1 MKSTLLKNSVSLC
14 LCVSL
19 FPIFASAM
27 PAVKVLAF
35 AWEFSGKSV
44 RDLPAV
50 VDSLDNTP
58 IDGIGVYLN
67 EPQSDGT
74 KLSTHNVMHETWRR
88 ETLEPLVPLARE
100 LTAHRSMRESFI
112 GTFRAPHRR
121 IDWRDDGA
129 WARIASNMGIAAWF
143 AREGGFRGL
152 SMDPE
157 DYHRA
162 AQFRRL
168 PDDPPYDTLVEMARR
183 RGREVFSGVFREFP
197 DVTILSFWL
206 LSLDQRSFGEGD
218 LAADV
223 RERGDLWPAFVDGI
237 FDVLPPTARL
247 FDGDEFSY
255 WFDSDKG
262 DYHRAANAIHRRLPA
277 LLSPENRGKYA
288 AQVGVSFGI
297 YLDMYTDPEGKHWW
311 DGRRPDCRDSL
322 HIERKLNQAAEA
334 GDGYVWFWGEKH
346 CWGDWGEQGPNPARG
361 ISPKRWRE
369 VLPGFEDAVLS
380 VKDSVAYA
388 AKREVALRAEG
399 RWTTLNTNTGFASAA
414 PTAET
419 SPFTPWQHDK
429 ARKGRLWLDTAF
441 GDGDDFSL
449 AAEGC
454 EDGAYSYVIGT
465 PLQASDRLLVRASL
479 HGEGGY
485 ALFCWRR
492 TPDKWDW
499 TRLAPVVLR
508 FGEPDASGWRRAEAV
523 VRVPES
529 AAGAG
534 LILGVRQLPGQ
545 TCHFDNVE
553 IVPLA
558 PGGDL

>member
-1 MKSTLLKNSVSLC
+1 MITLAGLAV
-14 LCVSL
+14 
-19 FPIFASAM
+19 AA
-27 PAVKVLAF
+27 PAATKVIAF
-35 AWEFSGKSV
+35 GWEFSGKSV

-50 VDSLDNTP
+50 ADSLDRAP

-67 EPQSDGT
+67 EPQADGT
-74 KLSTHNVMHETWRR
+74 KLSTHNIMYAEWRR
-88 ETLEPLVPLARE
+88 ETLVPLVSVARS
-100 LTAHRSMRESFI
+100 LTAHRSMRECFI
-112 GTFRAPHRR
+112 GTLRAPHRR
-121 IDWRDDGA
+121 IDWRDDDA
-129 WARIASNMGIAAWF
+129 WARIASNMAIAAWF
-143 AREGGFRGL
+143 AREGGFRGI

-162 AQFRRL
+162 AQFRSR
-168 PDDPPYDTLVEMARR
+168 PGDPPYDELVEMARS

-197 DVTILSFWL
+197 NVTILSFWL

-247 FDGDEFSY
+247 IDGDEFSY
-255 WFDSDKG
+255 WFDSDRG
-262 DYHRAANAIHRRLPA
+262 DYYRAANAIHRRLPA
-277 LLSPENRGKYA
+277 LLSPGNRAKYA
-288 AQVGVSFGI
+288 AQLGVAFGT
-297 YLDMYTDPEGKHWW
+297 YLDMYTDPEGRHWW
-311 DGRRPDCRDSL
+311 DDRRPGCRDSL
-322 HIERKLNQAAEA
+322 HIERKLAQAAGA
-334 GDGYVWFWGEKH
+334 GDGYVWFWGEKN

-361 ISPKRWRE
+361 ISPERWSE
-369 VLPGFEDAVLS
+369 ALPGLEGAILA
-380 VKDSVAYA
+380 VKDPEAYA
-388 AKREVALRAEG
+388 AHRLSSALPG
-399 RWTTLNTNTGFASAA
+399 TAA
-414 PTAET
+414 MDL
-419 SPFTPWQHDK
+419 SSFTPWQHDK
-429 ARKGRLWLDTAF
+429 ARKGRLWLDDTF
-441 GDGDDFSL
+441 GDGDDVSL

-454 EDGAYSYVIGT
+454 EDGAYSYIVGT
-465 PLQASDRLLVRASL
+465 PLQAGDRLLVRASM

-492 TPDKWDW
+492 TPEKWDW

-529 AAGAG
+529 AVGAG

-545 TCHFDNVE
+545 VCHFDNVK

-558 PGGDL
+558 LGGDF